1 MESSIS
7 MVIYGKQ
14 VINEVP
20 YQLPGDKK
28 AVTFVKSPEE
38 ERVLQQTQAVVQAA
52 LPLGPWDLAENM
64 VPVVAKYAILAG
76 VIDIHLH
83 NGGREE

>member
-20 YQLPGDKK
+20 YHLPGDKK
-28 AVTFVKSPEE
+28 AVTFVKSPEK
-38 ERVLQQTQAVVQAA
+38 ERALQQTQAVVQAA
-52 LPLGPWDLAENM
+52 LPLGP
-64 VPVVAKYAILAG
+64 
-76 VIDIHLH
+76 
-83 NGGREE
+83 